1 LYTCK
6 PLKSP
11 PGLIKIAADA
21 EPHSGFDM
29 IPGIGF
35 LAFTPGDFTTFQ
47 LGLRYQSR
55 NGINVNRKILNG
67 STCNRMWFHQSFT
80 FFCKFLHISGNQ
92 NIIKNNIES
101 FLSVDF
107 SVLIV

>member
-6 PLKSP
+6 PLKGP
-11 PGLIKIAADA
+11 PGLIKIATDA
-21 EPHSGFDM
+21 EPHGSFDM

-47 LGLRYQSR
+47 LDLSYQSR
-55 NGINVNRKILNG
+55 NGINVNRKSLNG
-67 STCNRMWFHQSFT
+67 STRNSMWFHQRFT
-80 FFCKFLHISGNQ
+80 LFRKFLHISGNQ

-101 FLSVDF
+101 FLVVDF